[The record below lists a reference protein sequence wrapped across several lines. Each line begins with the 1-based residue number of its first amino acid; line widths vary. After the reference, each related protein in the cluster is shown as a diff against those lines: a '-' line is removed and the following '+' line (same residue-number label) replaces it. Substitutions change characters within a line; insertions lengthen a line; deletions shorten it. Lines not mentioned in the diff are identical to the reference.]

1 MITQTRRAGWRALV
15 AAAGVLALAFGAIA
29 QQPQSSQAAER
40 TPTRRERRNPP
51 LPRGRGAQTPRTRP
65 ATGAPAPTGV
75 APVAASSAAAKPSAS
90 PESKPL
96 EVFQS
101 AGGTKMIRMEFYGLD
116 IDFLLRLLSREAG
129 VTIIKSEQVTG
140 PITIIAP
147 EPVPLDVAFQILNS
161 VLGVRGF
168 TMIRSA
174 TGIYKVVA
182 VADAIQSGP
191 PVEFGTRPEDVA
203 SSDAFIT
210 QVIPLENLDASDV
223 ASQIQ
228 GLVSPNANIIPTS
241 TNSLIITDTAANIQR
256 VLTIIADTESQLSGG
271 LRVFPLRYYDSQD
284 MTDLVNSLILGR
296 GGASAAPGG
305 GRRMPY
311 ERRLTARP
319 GQPAQ
324 MARPGATGGA
334 AGIGA
339 GPEFCYPDTRTNSV
353 ILLATPI
360 HTEQVQALI
369 DQLDR
374 PISLRDSFYVYP
386 VQNLIASDLANK
398 IGPMINAQVLTST
411 AGGAAGT
418 GASTLSGVSAAGR
431 TGRGGGAYSGTTSG
445 LGTTGRPRTLGAASQ
460 ESERPAQAAG
470 MEVEPL
476 SGVSPRSAAP
486 EPIVVAQAP
495 DMAAP
500 IPAQPQ
506 FMPPTVDI
514 AVPMVEYA
522 PSVPVSSVRQPIV
535 NADDNTNT
543 LLISASPEQ
552 LELVKQLLEQ
562 LDVAPPQ
569 VYIQAIIAEVALARN
584 TSLGFQWEN
593 LGRTFGQFQGNTYT
607 GDISSNFGLG
617 TIAKDAAGNVTG
629 PTGFFG
635 QISGDSFH
643 AVVTA
648 LTTDSHARILSTP
661 SIFTSN
667 NQKAQID
674 VSSSRPFP
682 RGSLTT
688 TQGTGAA
695 ISTSIDYQS
704 VGIVLTVTPR
714 VTQGNMVQMEVTVSA
729 DEPGASVNVG
739 GQDFPSVNRRQTNA
753 SLNIRDGNTIIL
765 GGLMRDTITRSA
777 TRVPLLGDLPIVGS
791 LFKSTKS
798 IREKSELLVFLTP
811 HVVRTS
817 AEAAA
822 LTDRVKQRE
831 LEVPRSLQGP
841 SDGSTPPVRK

>member
-1 MITQTRRAGWRALV
+1 V
-15 AAAGVLALAFGAIA
+15 A
-29 QQPQSSQAAER
+29 
-40 TPTRRERRNPP
+40 
-51 LPRGRGAQTPRTRP
+51 
-65 ATGAPAPTGV
+65 APTGA
-75 APVAASSAAAKPSAS
+75 APAAASSAAAKPSAS

-96 EVFQS
+96 EVFQA

-182 VADAIQSGP
+182 VADAIQFGP
-191 PVEFGTRPEDVA
+191 PIGFGARPEDVP

-256 VLTIIADTESQLSGG
+256 VLTIVSDTESQLSGG
-271 LRVFPLRYYDSQD
+271 LRVFSLRYYDSQD

-319 GQPAQ
+319 GQPQ
-324 MARPGATGGA
+324 MARPGGASSA

-386 VQNLIASDLANK
+386 VQNLVASDLANK

-411 AGGAAGT
+411 TGTAAGT
-418 GASTLSGVSAAGR
+418 GGSTLPGTAVGGR
-431 TGRGGGAYSGTTSG
+431 LGRGGGAYSGTTSG
-445 LGTTGRPRTLGAASQ
+445 LGTTGRPRALGAASL
-460 ESERPAQAAG
+460 ESERPVRAAE
-470 MEVEPL
+470 MEAEPL
-476 SGVSPRSAAP
+476 SGISAKSAAP

-506 FMPPTVDI
+506 AMPPTLEI
-514 AVPMVEYA
+514 MAPGIEYA
-522 PSVPVSSVRQPIV
+522 PSVPVSSVRQPMV

-569 VYIQAIIAEVALARN
+569 VYIQAIIAEVALTRN

-607 GDISSNFGLG
+607 GDISSNFGLP
-617 TIAKDAAGNVTG
+617 TVTKDAAGNVTG

-635 QISGDSFH
+635 QISGDSFR
-643 AVVTA
+643 AVLTA
-648 LTTDSHARILSTP
+648 LTTDSHARILSAP

-739 GQDFPSVNRRQTNA
+739 GQDFPSVNRRQTSA
-753 SLNIRDGNTIIL
+753 SLNIKDGNTIIL
-765 GGLMRDTITRSA
+765 GGLMRDTITRSSS
-777 TRVPLLGDLPIVGS
+777 RVPLLGDLPIIGS
-791 LFKSTKS
+791 LFKSS
-798 IREKSELLVFLTP
+798 RSNREKSELLVFLTP

-822 LTDRVKQRE
+822 VTDKVKQRS

-841 SDGSTPPVRK
+841 SDGSAPPGRK